1 MNRRWIFSG
10 QAHPALAQEV
20 AHNAGIAVGQA
31 EICRFPDGEL
41 SVQIREDVRDDYVFV
56 LQPLHSSEAIVELL
70 LLANALKHC
79 RPRRLVLMIPYYG
92 YGRQERRTGQSSV
105 GAQVIADIVSQS
117 GADAIVTLDL
127 HTPIISSF
135 VTLPHVEMSCASL
148 FASHIRHQVPDS
160 KPTVVVSPDQGGIGR
175 ANRLNA
181 ALSNDQAV
189 FALEKCR
196 LGPAHC
202 LVTAHG
208 QTQGFRGKHAILV
221 DDIVSTGGTLIQ
233 AAQQLADL
241 GADSIWACV
250 THLVASPDSLAQ
262 RLADSPI
269 ERLLVSNSVPKPE
282 ILRQS
287 KIQKLSL
294 APLLTPVVIE
304 MGESSRMRT
313 WGRFL
318 PQRLLPA
325 SFLPGRQIHACS
337 LDLPHSEVG
346 LAARIS
352 QI

>member
-20 AHNAGIAVGQA
+20 AHCAGIAVGQA
-31 EICRFPDGEL
+31 EISRFPDGEL
-41 SVQIREDVRDDYVFV
+41 SVQIREDVRDDYIFV
-56 LQPLHSSEAIVELL
+56 VQPLHSSEAIIELL

-79 RPRRLVLMIPYYG
+79 QPRRLVLMIPYYG
-92 YGRQERRTGQSSV
+92 YGRQERRTGQSSI
-105 GAQVIADIVSQS
+105 GAQVIADVVSQS

-127 HTPIISSF
+127 HAPIISSF
-135 VTLPHVEMSCASL
+135 ITSPHLELSCASL

-160 KPTVVVSPDQGGIGR
+160 KPIVVVSPDQGGIGR

-181 ALSNDQAV
+181 ALSNNQPV
-189 FALEKCR
+189 FALEKTR

-202 LVTAHG
+202 LITTRG
-208 QTQGFRGKHAILV
+208 QSQDFRGKHAILV

-233 AAQQLADL
+233 AAQRLAEL
-241 GADSIWACV
+241 GAESIWACV
-250 THLVASPDSLAQ
+250 THLVASPDSLVQ
-262 RLADSPI
+262 RLDDSPI

-282 ILRQS
+282 IPTKSR
-287 KIQKLSL
+287 IQKLSL
-294 APLLTPVVIE
+294 APLLTPVVLDL
-304 MGESSRMRT
+304 GQSSKMRT

-325 SFLPGRQIHACS
+325 SFLPGRQIHTCS
-337 LDLPHSEVG
+337 PDLPHSEVS